1 MQIILL
7 EDVQNLGYANDV
19 VTVKDGYARNYLI
32 PQHKAILATESAKKV
47 LAENLRQ
54 RAHKLAKIKQDAEAL
69 AKRLE
74 PLALTIAAK
83 VSEAGTLYAAVGAA
97 QVAAELDKQGYVVDA
112 KAIAVPAPAKEVGH
126 YTATVRLHKDISVEI
141 PFEVVAEGAA
151 AETAESV
158 AE

>member
-112 KAIAVPAPAKEVGH
+112 KAIAVTAPAKEVGH
-126 YTATVRLHKDISVEI
+126 YTATVRLHKDVSVEI